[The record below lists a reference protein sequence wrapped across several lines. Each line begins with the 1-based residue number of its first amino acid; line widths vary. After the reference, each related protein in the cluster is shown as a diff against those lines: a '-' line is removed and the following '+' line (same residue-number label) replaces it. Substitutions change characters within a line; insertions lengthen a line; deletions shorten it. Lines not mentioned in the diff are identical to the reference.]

1 MRLTFTVGGID
12 YLVDV
17 DLEDKMVTAVYSVEI
32 WDGEFYRPI
41 VMDDEQLSDF
51 FDTYRDNMNEAYDD
65 YLQAIED
72 DYYED
77 KFERERELRVFGE

>member
-12 YLVDV
+12 YLVDAE
-17 DLEDKMVTAVYSVEI
+17 LEDESVVAVYSVEI

-41 VMDDEQLSDF
+41 EMDDEQLSDF
-51 FDTYRDNMNEAYDD
+51 YDTYRDNMNEAYDD
-65 YLQAIED
+65 YLQAIKD

-77 KFERERELRVFGE
+77 KFERERETRVFGE